1 LKKDL
6 SYYLNLNYLVTLTE
20 ETDDRGKTYF
30 VAEIPD
36 LPGCGAHGKTI
47 EEAYKNIEEAKRL
60 WIEVSFKKELSI
72 PEPALEDEFSGK
84 FLLRIPPKL
93 HMKLTL
99 NAKKEGSSLNQY
111 IRKNLETAVTLESVL
126 KRVEELSQEIKQLP
140 EKISKAPEASSIEW
154 GGQPL
159 RVAGVV
165 TDTADVG
172 IPAAFDNRFYLMLE
186 SSERKKKTD
195 TLETFLQQGR
205 SK

>member
-1 LKKDL
+1 MKKDL
-6 SYYLNLNYLVTLTE
+6 SYYLNLKYLVTLTE
-20 ETDDRGKTYF
+20 ETDDKGKTYF

-84 FLLRIPPKL
+84 FLLRISPKL

-165 TDTADVG
+165 VDTAGVG
-172 IPAAFDNRFYLMLE
+172 IWTDLDNRTYSMHE

>member
-1 LKKDL
+1 MKKDL

-172 IPAAFDNRFYLMLE
+172 ISAAFDNRFYLMLE

>member
-1 LKKDL
+1 MKKDL

-111 IRKNLETAVTLESVL
+111 IRKNLETAVTVESVL

-140 EKISKAPEASSIEW
+140 EKISKPPEASSIEW
-154 GGQPL
+154 GGQPT
-159 RVAGVV
+159 RVISVV
-165 TDTADVG
+165 ADTADFG
-172 IPAAFDNRFYLMLE
+172 MPADFDNQIYFLSK
-186 SSERKKKTD
+186 SSEKKKKID
-195 TLETFLQQGR
+195 TLETVLPQEE
-205 SK
+205 